1 MKMETFIRKC
11 RVSSRLSSAL
21 LCAVI
26 GLYALCAQSC
36 RTQKETSVEK
46 RTESLQ
52 DSLLSE
58 IRVVKPVTVPP
69 SEVGLEIPVEN
80 LLKLPP
86 SASYTKRSGQAS
98 VSVSRQGD
106 TVYIDAGC
114 DSLRML
120 VEYYE
125 RELTRIHSQTGIR
138 EQENESRS
146 VGFRTAFKYVFSG
159 FLAGIIITVIIYK
172 RRK

>member
-1 MKMETFIRKC
+1 
-11 RVSSRLSSAL
+11 
-21 LCAVI
+21 
-26 GLYALCAQSC
+26 
-36 RTQKETSVEK
+36 VEK

-125 RELTRIHSQTGIR
+125 RELTRIRSQTGIR

>member
-1 MKMETFIRKC
+1 M
-11 RVSSRLSSAL
+11 
-21 LCAVI
+21 
-26 GLYALCAQSC
+26 
-36 RTQKETSVEK
+36 
-46 RTESLQ
+46 
-52 DSLLSE
+52 
-58 IRVVKPVTVPP
+58 TVPP

-80 LLKLPP
+80 RLKLPP

-125 RELTRIHSQTGIR
+125 RELTRIRSQTGIR